1 MDLKPHRFS
10 ILFFHIMVSIGLGQN
25 YSLFFEAGDHVAI
38 DNQSIEEITGSSW
51 SYQKSISAWIIPS
64 GQSTNVSDGW
74 SGQQIYG
81 QNQMGFGFGNTHGI
95 SRGIIDG
102 QDKIWVYNWDGND
115 DRIGIDYEIGELM
128 HVALVHDDGIL
139 YAYKNGVLVDQV
151 NSNPTADGGF
161 IRIGGGTENGNAFN
175 GHIDEVRVWSI
186 ARSAED
192 IFDQMYLQ
200 LNGEE
205 QGLVGYW
212 NFNEGEGLFA
222 YDLSD
227 NQNHGDIIGAD
238 YSTETFNPCED
249 DEIVLWSYCLSVE
262 STTELNLSSH
272 QIQGQIPDNIGDL
285 TNLTSLVLSN
295 NDLTGPIPPEIGN
308 LAELEILDLSGNAL
322 TGSIP
327 SEISELSQLSV
338 LNLYFNDLGGELP
351 EFLQYMTNL
360 RHIDLAGNQL
370 TGPIDNAIIENA
382 DSLVYMNLSFNL
394 LSDVIPLSIGALD
407 DLRYLFLNNNS
418 ISGELPIELFQ
429 LNNLRYLWLSSNQIE
444 GYIPSEI
451 MELTSLQQLFMS
463 HNNLSGLIPNGICDL
478 SVDWDGQEDIGL
490 TNFNISNNGLCP
502 PFPSCLE
509 GVVGYQDTSNCS
521 GMMNIYESDPVLN
534 GFTLYDAFPN
544 PFNPVISLSYGIHI
558 TQMVEV
564 LIYDISGRPV
574 KSLVSELQ
582 SPGSKMV
589 QWDGTNDRG
598 LALPSGTYFFTI
610 RSGDRYDS
618 RKIIMLK

>member
-38 DNQSIEEITGSSW
+38 DDQSIEEITGSSW

-128 HVALVHDDGIL
+128 HVALVHDGGTL

-151 NSNPTADGGF
+151 NSNPTTDGGF
-161 IRIGGGTENGNAFN
+161 IRIGGGTENGSAFN

-192 IFDQMYLQ
+192 IFYQMYLQ

-205 QGLVGYW
+205 QGIVGYW

-222 YDLSD
+222 YDLSN

-238 YSTETFNPCED
+238 YSTETFNPCEG
-249 DEIVLWSYCLSVE
+249 DEIVLWSYCFSAE
-262 STTELNLSSH
+262 NTTELNLSSH
-272 QIQGQIPDNIGDL
+272 QLQGQIPGNIGNL

-295 NDLTGPIPPEIGN
+295 NDLTGPIPFEIGN
-308 LAELEILDLSGNAL
+308 LAELEILDLSGNTL

-338 LNLYFNDLGGELP
+338 LNLYFNDLSGQLP
-351 EFLQYMTNL
+351 DFLQYMTNL
-360 RHIDLAGNQL
+360 NHIDLAGNQL

-394 LSDVIPLSIGALD
+394 LSEAIPPSIGGLN
-407 DLRYLFLNNNS
+407 DLRYLFLNNNF

-429 LNNLRYLWLSSNQIE
+429 LNKLRYLWLSSNQIE
-444 GYIPSEI
+444 GFIPSEI
-451 MELTSLQQLFMS
+451 MELNSLQQLFMS
-463 HNNLSGLIPNGICDL
+463 YNNLSGIIPNGICDL

-490 TNFNISNNGLCP
+490 TNFDISNNGLCP
-502 PFPSCLE
+502 PFPSCIE
-509 GVVGYQDTSNCS
+509 EAVGYQDTSNCAD
-521 GMMNIYESDPVLN
+521 MVNIYKSNSLLN
-534 GFTLYDAFPN
+534 GFTLHDAFPN
-544 PFNPVISLSYGIHI
+544 PFNPVISLSYEIHI
-558 TQMVEV
+558 AQMVEIQ
-564 LIYDISGRPV
+564 IYDILGRPV
-574 KSLVSELQ
+574 KNLVGELQ
-582 SPGSKMV
+582 RPGYKV
-589 QWDGTNDRG
+589 VEWDGTDDKG
-598 LALPSGTYFFTI
+598 ITLPSGAYFFTI
-610 RSGDRYDS
+610 KSSGLSDT
-618 RKIIMLK
+618 RKIVMLK

>member
-1 MDLKPHRFS
+1 MDLKPHRFN
-10 ILFFHIMVSIGLGQN
+10 ILSFYIMVSISLGQN
-25 YSLFFEAGDHVAI
+25 YSLFFESNAHVAI
-38 DNQSIEEITGSSW
+38 DGQSIEEITGSSW
-51 SYQKSISAWIIPS
+51 SYQKSISAWIIPY
-64 GQSTNVSDGW
+64 GQSTNATAGW

-115 DRIGIDYEIGELM
+115 DRIGIEYEVGELM
-128 HVALVHDDGIL
+128 HIALVHNDGIL
-139 YAYKNGVLVDQV
+139 YAYKNGILVDQV
-151 NSNPTADGGF
+151 NSNSTADGGF

-175 GHIDEVRVWSI
+175 GHIDELRVWSI

-222 YDLSD
+222 YDLSN

-249 DEIVLWSYCLSVE
+249 DEIVLWSYCFSVE
-262 STTELNLSSH
+262 NTTELNLSSH
-272 QIQGQIPDNIGDL
+272 QIQGQISGNIGYL

-295 NDLTGPIPPEIGN
+295 NDLTGPIPSEIGN
-308 LAELEILDLSGNAL
+308 LAELEILDLSGNTL

-338 LNLYFNDLGGELP
+338 LNLYFNDLNGQLP
-351 EFLQYMTNL
+351 DFLQYMTNL
-360 RHIDLAGNQL
+360 NHIDLAGNQL

-382 DSLVYMNLSFNL
+382 DSLVYINLSFNL
-394 LSDVIPLSIGALD
+394 FSDIIPPSIGALD
-407 DLRYLFLNNNS
+407 DLRYLFLNNNF

-444 GYIPSEI
+444 GSISSDI
-451 MELTSLQQLFMS
+451 IELNSLQQLFMS
-463 HNNLSGLIPNGICDL
+463 HNNLGGIIPNGICDL

-490 TNFNISNNGLCP
+490 TNFNISNNDLCP
-502 PFPSCLE
+502 PFPSCIE
-509 GVVGYQDTSNCS
+509 GAVGYQDTSNCADMVS
-521 GMMNIYESDPVLN
+521 IYKGNSVLN
-534 GFTLYDAFPN
+534 GFTLHNAFPN
-544 PFNPVISLSYGIHI
+544 PFNPVISFSYEMHL
-558 TQMVEV
+558 TQMVEIQ
-564 LIYDISGRPV
+564 IYDTLGRPV
-574 KSLVSELQ
+574 KSLVGELQ
-582 SPGSKMV
+582 RPGLKAV
-589 QWDGTNDRG
+589 QWDGTDDEG
-598 LALPSGTYFFTI
+598 LALPSGAYFLAI
-610 RSGDRYDS
+610 KSSGLSDS
-618 RKIIMLK
+618 RKIVMLK